1 VSMGVV
7 NTGPS
12 DQLGRPVRDLRLS
25 VTDRCNFR
33 CPYCMPRDA
42 FGPGHAFL
50 ARDEIL
56 TYEEFARLVAVF
68 AELGVSK
75 VRLTGGEPLLR
86 KDLETLI
93 SMVASTPGIT
103 DVALTTNG
111 SLLCARAASLRAAG
125 LDRVTVSLDSI
136 DPAMFAAMADTRLSL
151 STVLDGIQAATEAGL
166 APVKLNAV
174 VRRGRNDD
182 GIVELADFART
193 HGHVLRFI
201 EYMDVGDTN
210 KWVLDDVVPSAEVIA
225 RIGAVFPVE
234 PLPPTRRSEVAKRWR
249 YVDGAGEIGVIS
261 SVTQPF
267 CTDCTRAR
275 VTSTGELFNSLFGE
289 KEPRTLSCA
298 RSSLLCGREGA
309 TAIPKSCAAA
319 QAVSHA
325 PRCRTSAAS
334 HPRYCVLNGGPSGT
348 GSPEAIRSGIRA
360 PSTRCAPPEPIS
372 IGPGPGLSELP
383 PPGAPS
389 TRPSPTPSTSGIC
402 SIRESWASSSP
413 GSVCTPSTELPSS
426 ALAIAASIFGPPRV
440 SSGEPRVSLL
450 AGAGPLPD
458 MGPPTVWRAP
468 DVLC

>member
-1 VSMGVV
+1 MGVV
-7 NTGPS
+7 NSGPS

-42 FGPGHAFL
+42 FGPNHAFL

-93 SMVASTPGIT
+93 SMVASIPGIT

-111 SLLCARAASLRAAG
+111 SLLSARAASLRAAG

-151 STVLDGIQAATEAGL
+151 GTVLDGIQAAIEAGL

-182 GIVELADFART
+182 GIVELAEFART
-193 HGHVLRFI
+193 QGHVLRFI

-210 KWVLDDVVPSAEVIA
+210 KWILDDVVPSAEVIA

-234 PLPPTRRSEVAKRWR
+234 PLPSTRRGEVAKRWR

-275 VTSTGELFNSLFGE
+275 VTSTGDLFTCLFGSGKLDLRAMLRDGASNAGLRE
-289 KEPRTLSCA
+289 VISAVWSGRRDRYSEVMRGSASSEPRAEMSYL
-298 RSSLLCGREGA
+298 
-309 TAIPKSCAAA
+309 
-319 QAVSHA
+319 
-325 PRCRTSAAS
+325 
-334 HPRYCVLNGGPSGT
+334 GG
-348 GSPEAIRSGIRA
+348 
-360 PSTRCAPPEPIS
+360 
-372 IGPGPGLSELP
+372 
-383 PPGAPS
+383 
-389 TRPSPTPSTSGIC
+389 
-402 SIRESWASSSP
+402 
-413 GSVCTPSTELPSS
+413 
-426 ALAIAASIFGPPRV
+426 
-440 SSGEPRVSLL
+440 
-450 AGAGPLPD
+450 
-458 MGPPTVWRAP
+458 
-468 DVLC
+468 